1 MVDRQA
7 VDNSSK
13 NFSQASVLIVDESKC
28 QGHGRC
34 NLIAPEIF
42 DLDVFGKAAPRIRVM
57 DSTLRAQ
64 VLLAIANC
72 PEFAINLIDGEV
84 DQK

>member
-1 MVDRQA
+1 M
-7 VDNSSK
+7 N
-13 NFSQASVLIVDESKC
+13 NFSKSPSPISILVVDESKC

-42 DLDVFGKAAPRIRVM
+42 DLDDFGKVVPRLATINP
-57 DSTLRAQ
+57 TLSPQ

-72 PEFAINLIDGEV
+72 PEFAISLIDGEV
-84 DQK
+84 DRK